1 MNMPTP
7 MRMQGNTT
15 IKKAFSYSKDTVGAA
30 LAISPLKP
38 HYPWF
43 GQMKY
48 KFKIAI
54 KCLPI
59 LFSIFLFSC
68 SSSSNNPQN
77 ASQQP
82 QQTESTRQ
90 IVDKYVNTLT
100 TAQDKAKKAA
110 GAENKRVEEENK
122 AVQEMEGK

>member
-1 MNMPTP
+1 
-7 MRMQGNTT
+7 
-15 IKKAFSYSKDTVGAA
+15 
-30 LAISPLKP
+30 
-38 HYPWF
+38 
-43 GQMKY
+43 MKY
-48 KFKIAI
+48 KFKIAV

-82 QQTESTRQ
+82 QQTESAGQ

-122 AVQEMEGK
+122 AVQEEEKWNNPFWVLSFVFSFPSFEKHNGYFMN